1 MNYAK
6 TEQVVSIPK
15 AIKESDFIDHRTD
28 EMIEYEK
35 LRVYRN
41 ALTEIALERTVENP
55 AQERADQ
62 IRIRRRGY

>member
-1 MNYAK
+1 MNCAK
-6 TEQVVSIPK
+6 TEQVISIPK
-15 AIKESDFIDHRTD
+15 PTQESDFINHDHD

-35 LRVYRN
+35 LRIYRN

>member
-1 MNYAK
+1 MNCAK
-6 TEQVVSIPK
+6 TEQVISIPK
-15 AIKESDFIDHRTD
+15 PTQESDFINHDHNETT
-28 EMIEYEK
+28 EYEK
-35 LRVYRN
+35 LQIYRN